1 MVTAP
6 TIATKLKLGTDYV
19 IVDIN
24 QADDISVPVGGAS
37 ILTMIASNWTWT
49 CHTHSRSPLQGGKF
63 QLNCSVAR

>member
-24 QADDISVPVGGAS
+24 QADDISVPVGG
-37 ILTMIASNWTWT
+37 
-49 CHTHSRSPLQGGKF
+49 LQS
-63 QLNCSVAR
+63 LP